1 MIVADVPGVLY
12 RFNCC
17 YSSIHVE
24 EDGEEKKKEKEEKK
38 EKIRELVLGGFP
50 MACLFHIAFNVLHI

>member
-1 MIVADVPGVLY
+1 MIVADVSGVLY
-12 RFNCC
+12 RFSCC
-17 YSSIHVE
+17 YSSIHVG
-24 EDGEEKKKEKEEKK
+24 EDGVEKKKDEKK